1 MKIFNLPGT
10 IILIVVI
17 VVVFVLL
24 SLVNP
29 TKAEEPR
36 YIIYMIHN
44 VRICRPCHQFLA
56 SEYAKYRKKEKYN
69 ALPMR
74 ILVLQDTTTIPEHF
88 ARAYIK
94 DRISPIRKRTIPT
107 FILYDLTENRE
118 VARIEGY
125 NRETFYEQL
134 DVLMEAVGVH

>member
-1 MKIFNLPGT
+1 MKVETFIGI
-10 IILIVVI
+10 IILLVGIVVLFALGNA
-17 VVVFVLL
+17 VR
-24 SLVNP
+24 
-29 TKAEEPR
+29 AEEPR
-36 YIIYMIHN
+36 YTIYLIHN
-44 VRICRPCHQFLA
+44 VGVCRPCHQFLA
-56 SEYAKYRKKEKYN
+56 GGYSKYRKNEKYN

-88 ARAYIK
+88 ARAYTK

-125 NRETFYEQL
+125 DQETFYEQL